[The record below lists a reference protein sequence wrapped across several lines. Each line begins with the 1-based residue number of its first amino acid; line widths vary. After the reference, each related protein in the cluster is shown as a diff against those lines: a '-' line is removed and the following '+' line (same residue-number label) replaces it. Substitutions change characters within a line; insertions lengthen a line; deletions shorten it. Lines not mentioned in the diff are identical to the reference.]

1 MTTMNIETSE
11 QEAGVGMAAL
21 RTDTAAAIDAVATG
35 PVLVEGSPPPCGRD
49 LDLVAVPE
57 DHAAISSWLHA
68 AGFIRWGHT
77 WARFGEPGAYGVEL
91 SSTERWQTSEADAS
105 SLFLDAEP
113 IPGFRNLVMPS
124 PAVVLLLAA
133 RGTVTRRGA
142 LTPKARRRVEGALA
156 RNPNAWEESLKLAG
170 PLGMAGAV
178 ELLRRTYRSEAP
190 LSPSARAAGLASVVR
205 GGGPIAAKARVLLGA
220 RPRRLRPAVVSFSGL
235 DGSGKS
241 TQVTRLKTDLSEL
254 GIASVD
260 HWAGFKNA
268 ALLRVRFPVLDRPSS
283 AYAET
288 EAGRDQLIPHAL
300 HGNRIGTA
308 AWGYVVVLFNCAH
321 LWRFVLLRPRGTK
334 LLVFDRFSPDT
345 MVKLDLRFTR
355 MRGIDIRWQ
364 RKLFEV
370 MSPKPDVGFLVDVS
384 SEVAYGR
391 RQEQTPQE
399 LADMA
404 ELYQEQVP
412 RYRLHRLDGT
422 RPADELAKEIVSTV
436 WRGLR

>member
-1 MTTMNIETSE
+1 MNRETSE
-11 QEAGVGMAAL
+11 QEADVEMMTL
-21 RTDTAAAIDAVATG
+21 RQETAEAIDAVATG
-35 PVLVEGSPPPCGRD
+35 PVLVEGSAPPCGRD
-49 LDLVAVPE
+49 LDLVASPR
-57 DHAAISSWLHA
+57 DHAAIASWLHA

-77 WARFGEPGAYGVEL
+77 WARFGPPGAYGVEL
-91 SSTERWQTSEADAS
+91 SSTERWQTSESDAS
-105 SLFLDAEP
+105 SLFEDAEP
-113 IPGFRNLVMPS
+113 VPGFRHLVMPS

-133 RGTVTRRGA
+133 RGTVTRRGG
-142 LTPKARRRVEGALA
+142 LTPKARSRVSGALA
-156 RNPNAWEESLKLAG
+156 RDPGAWDASLRLAG

-178 ELLRRTYRSEAP
+178 ELLRRAYDSPSP
-190 LSPSARAAGLASVVR
+190 LRPSARVAGLASVVLR
-205 GGGPIAAKARVLLGA
+205 DGPVAAKARVLLGA
-220 RPRRLRPAVVSFSGL
+220 RPRRFRPAVVSFSGL

-241 TQVTRLKTDLSEL
+241 TQVTRLKDEL
-254 GIASVD
+254 GELGVASVD

-268 ALLRVRFPVLDRPSS
+268 ALLRVRFPILDRPSS
-283 AYAET
+283 AYAGT
-288 EAGRDQLIPHAL
+288 ERDQLIPHAL
-300 HGNRIGTA
+300 HGSRVGTT

-384 SEVAYGR
+384 SQVAYGR

-422 RPADELAKEIVSTV
+422 RPADELAKEIVTTV

>member
-1 MTTMNIETSE
+1 ME
-11 QEAGVGMAAL
+11 AL
-21 RTDTAAAIDAVATG
+21 RRDTARAIDAAVSG
-35 PVLVEGSPPPCGRD
+35 PVLISGSPPPGGRD
-49 LDLVAVPE
+49 LDLLAEPG
-57 DHAAISSWLHA
+57 DHAAISSWLHR
-68 AGFIRWGHT
+68 AGFIRWGLG
-77 WARFGEPGAYGVEL
+77 WARFGEPGTYGVEL
-91 SSTERWQTSEADAS
+91 CSTERWRTAQADAS

-113 IPGFRNLVMPS
+113 IAGFDHLKMPS

-133 RGTVTRRGA
+133 RGNVTRRGA
-142 LTPKARRRVEGALA
+142 LTSKARRRVADALA
-156 RNPNAWEESLKLAG
+156 RDPDAWEVAERLAG
-170 PLGMAGAV
+170 PLGMVGAV
-178 ELLRRTYRSEAP
+178 RLLRRAYESRAP
-190 LSPSARAAGLASVVR
+190 LRPAARAAGLSAVLLGS
-205 GGGPIAAKARVLLGA
+205 GPVAAKTRVLLGA
-220 RPRRLRPAVVSFSGL
+220 RPRRFRPAVVSFSGL

-241 TQVTRLKTDLSEL
+241 TQVSRLTAELNEL
-254 GIASVD
+254 GVSSVD

-268 ALLRVRFPVLDRPSS
+268 AKLRLRFPFLDRPTSGGD
-283 AYAET
+283 AAAPE
-288 EAGRDQLIPHAL
+288 RDPLIPHAL
-300 HGNRIGTA
+300 RGSRVGTA

-364 RKLFEV
+364 RKAFEV
-370 MSPKPDVGFLVDVS
+370 LSPKPDVGFLVDIPS
-384 SEVAYGR
+384 DVAYGR

-422 RPADELAKEIVSTV
+422 RPADALALEIVSTV

>member
-1 MTTMNIETSE
+1 
-11 QEAGVGMAAL
+11 MAAL
-21 RTDTAAAIDAVATG
+21 RQEMAAAIDAVASG
-35 PVLVEGSPPPCGRD
+35 PVLVEGSPPPDGRD
-49 LDLVAVPE
+49 LDLLAGPA
-57 DHAAISSWLHA
+57 DHAAIASWLHS

-77 WARFGEPGAYGVEL
+77 WARFGGPGAYGVEL
-91 SSTERWQTSEADAS
+91 SSTERWRTSEDDAS
-105 SLFLDAEP
+105 SLFLAAEP
-113 IPGFRNLVMPS
+113 IPGFRNLVLPG

-133 RGTVTRRGA
+133 RGNVTRRGA
-142 LTPKARRRVEGALA
+142 LTPKARQRVAGALA
-156 RNPNAWEESLKLAG
+156 RDPGAWDLADKLAG
-170 PLGMAGAV
+170 PLGMTGALQ
-178 ELLRRTYRSEAP
+178 LLRRAYDAP
-190 LSPSARAAGLASVVR
+190 GPLAPAARVTGLARVALGR
-205 GGGPIAAKARVLLGA
+205 GPVAARTRILLGA
-220 RPRRLRPAVVSFSGL
+220 RPRRVRPAVVSFSGL

-241 TQVTRLKTDLSEL
+241 TQLKRLKAELDEL
-254 GIASVD
+254 GVTTTD

-268 ALLRVRFPVLDRPSS
+268 ALLRVRFPILDRPGK
-283 AYAET
+283 AGAEPA
-288 EAGRDQLIPHAL
+288 ERDRLVPHAL
-300 HGNRIGTA
+300 YGSRVGRA

-334 LLVFDRFSPDT
+334 LLLFDRFSPDT

-355 MRGIDIRWQ
+355 MRDIDITWQ

-370 MSPKPDVGFLVDVS
+370 LSPKPDVGFLVDVS

-399 LADMA
+399 LADMS

-422 RPADELAKEIVSTV
+422 RPADELAVEIVSTM

>member
-1 MTTMNIETSE
+1 MNHDNSTHEG
-11 QEAGVGMAAL
+11 GVDTMAAL
-21 RTDTAAAIDAVATG
+21 RADVASAIDAVASG
-35 PVLVEGSPPPCGRD
+35 PVLVEGSPPPGGRD
-49 LDLVAVPE
+49 LDLLAVPK
-57 DHAAISSWLHA
+57 DHAAIGSWLHA
-68 AGFIRWGHT
+68 AGFIRWKST
-77 WARFGEPGAYGVEL
+77 WAKFGEPGAYGVEL
-91 SSTERWQTSEADAS
+91 SSVERWQTAEADGS

-113 IPGFRNLVMPS
+113 IPGYRHLVLPG

-133 RGTVTRRGA
+133 RGTVTRRGG
-142 LTPKARRRVEGALA
+142 LTPKARSRVAGALA
-156 RNPNAWEESLKLAG
+156 RDPGAWEVAASLAG
-170 PLGMAGAV
+170 PLGMTGA
-178 ELLRRTYRSEAP
+178 LRLMQRAYESTTP
-190 LSPSARAAGLASVVR
+190 LSPSARVAGLAGVVLA
-205 GGGPIAAKARVLLGA
+205 GGPAAAKGRILAGA

-241 TQVTRLKTDLSEL
+241 TQVDRVKDGLNDL

-268 ALLRVRFPVLDRPSS
+268 ALLRVRFPILDRPSS
-283 AYAET
+283 SYTGAESD
-288 EAGRDQLIPHAL
+288 RDRLIPHAL
-300 HGNRIGTA
+300 HGSRAGTA

-321 LWRFVLLRPRGTK
+321 LWRFVLRRPPGTK

-355 MRGIDIRWQ
+355 DRGINIRWQ
-364 RKLFEV
+364 RKLFEM
-370 MSPKPDVGFLVDVS
+370 MSPKPDIGFLVDVS

-422 RPADELAKEIVSTV
+422 RPADELAEQIASTI